1 MTDVADRL
9 DAFVS
14 EAADMASKVDS
25 EVADREN
32 DPRSMC
38 FWNIR
43 NRALITQEIIG
54 FYGKAWNGDE
64 STGQEMSER
73 LMVVTRDMFVDVV
86 SSVEKAARDC
96 MRLYEPSGIQAKASE
111 QGGRMY
117 LRDIMG
123 ASAELGYIDKEELDA
138 WDRILLMRNLTIHNN
153 SVSDRSDV
161 FVLGD
166 LRISMRPNRMMKGPP
181 STFVILSSETLML
194 FYRWLMAVHRSRRH
208 GSEGAVGGVLPQE
221 SDGLERSHGNR
232 RPKLRKRV
240 GPGMRQ
246 RQDGCGAS

>member
-1 MTDVADRL
+1 MSDIADRL

-14 EAADMASKVDS
+14 AAADLASKVDS

-43 NRALITQEIIG
+43 NRALISQEIVG
-54 FYGKAWNGDE
+54 FYGKAWDGDE
-64 STGQEMSER
+64 STGDEMSER
-73 LMVVTRDMFVDVV
+73 MMVVTRDMFVDVV

-96 MRLYEPSGIQAKASE
+96 MRLYESSGIKAKASE
-111 QGGRMY
+111 QGGRLY

-123 ASAELGYIDKEELDA
+123 ASRELGYIDGEELEA

-194 FYRWLMAVHRSRRH
+194 FYRWLMSVHRRRRN
-208 GSEGAVGGVLPQE
+208 GSEGALGGLLSKE
-221 SDGLERSHGNR
+221 SDGMERGHGYR
-232 RPKLRKRV
+232 RPVLRKRS
-240 GPGMRQ
+240 GPRMRQ
-246 RQDGCGAS
+246 R